1 MSDRLKKIKYDKL
14 ILELQFLKA
23 EIEYNNQL
31 TKDSL
36 ADFEKSLQAISKEN
50 GSWEDI
56 QRQRKNKPKKRPPP
70 KRAKKKKRLRKK
82 DKELFKKIA
91 KESHPD
97 KLIGLEDD
105 ERLKKENN
113 FIKASSAL
121 DEGDVSALRAAAQDL
136 GIDPGSLEDSDIEY
150 LEEKIKEA
158 SIKNNAIKGSIIWN
172 WVSTDDDS
180 TKDKIVE
187 LYIKFLLTK
196 PSA

>member
-14 ILELQFLKA
+14 ILELKFLKA

-56 QRQRKNKPKKRPPP
+56 QRQRKNKPKKGPPP
-70 KRAKKKKRLRKK
+70 KRVKKKKRLRKK
-82 DKELFKKIA
+82 DKDLFKKIA

-97 KLIGLEDD
+97 KLIGLEDIV
-105 ERLKKENN
+105 RLKKESS

-121 DEGDVSALRAAAQDL
+121 DEGDVSALRSAAQDL

-158 SIKNNAIKGSIIWN
+158 STKNNAIKKSIIWN
-172 WVSTDDDS
+172 WVSTNDNS
-180 TKDKIVE
+180 MKDKIVE
-187 LYIKFLLTK
+187 LYIKFLLTNQ
-196 PSA
+196 PT

>member
-56 QRQRKNKPKKRPPP
+56 QRQRKNKPKKGPPP

>member
-1 MSDRLKKIKYDKL
+1 MGDRLKKIKYDKL

-56 QRQRKNKPKKRPPP
+56 QRQRKNKPKKGPPP